1 MYSIEK
7 LCGIRYHS
15 IRTAPVIKHAFLV
28 LISVNAQQDITLFP
42 KDLSVNLLEN
52 TDLESIE
59 ETELM
64 TIGKVIRKYR
74 KELGFTQEEMAKSLG
89 VTAPAVNKWENENT
103 LPDISLLAPIA
114 RLLGI
119 SMDELLSFK
128 ENLTDEEVDVYI
140 KSLCQKLEKG
150 LYEEVFESARK
161 KIEEYPNCEKLKLNS
176 ALIFEGARY
185 AALHKKECKILKKYD
200 EHIAAWL
207 QDLMESGDSRIRTSA
222 AKMLFFM
229 HYRKEDYI
237 KAEEL
242 LSYFDERGYERRFF
256 QAEIHEKNGKT
267 EEAFKELEDL
277 MLEEVNQIKCV
288 LNLLQRLY
296 KDAGN
301 LRMAYKMA
309 DVSGEVSRCFELGI
323 YQEVMQKL
331 ELAEYEKDVEKT
343 ASIMKQLVDNVDTM
357 LDINNS
363 ELYAHL
369 RVEKKERSDK
379 SEFIKKFQSQL
390 IGEFCNEEMFAYMRG
405 NEYWESLRNIPD
417 VK

>member
-1 MYSIEK
+1 
-7 LCGIRYHS
+7 
-15 IRTAPVIKHAFLV
+15 
-28 LISVNAQQDITLFP
+28 
-42 KDLSVNLLEN
+42 
-52 TDLESIE
+52 
-59 ETELM
+59 
-64 TIGKVIRKYR
+64 
-74 KELGFTQEEMAKSLG
+74 
-89 VTAPAVNKWENENT
+89 
-103 LPDISLLAPIA
+103 
-114 RLLGI
+114 
-119 SMDELLSFK
+119 
-128 ENLTDEEVDVYI
+128 
-140 KSLCQKLEKG
+140 
-150 LYEEVFESARK
+150 
-161 KIEEYPNCEKLKLNS
+161 
-176 ALIFEGARY
+176 
-185 AALHKKECKILKKYD
+185 
-200 EHIAAWL
+200 
-207 QDLMESGDSRIRTSA
+207 
-222 AKMLFFM
+222 M

>member
-1 MYSIEK
+1 
-7 LCGIRYHS
+7 
-15 IRTAPVIKHAFLV
+15 
-28 LISVNAQQDITLFP
+28 
-42 KDLSVNLLEN
+42 
-52 TDLESIE
+52 
-59 ETELM
+59 M

-74 KELGFTQEEMAKSLG
+74 KELGLTQEEMAKSLG

-119 SMDELLSFK
+119 STDELLSFK
-128 ENLTDEEVDVYI
+128 DNLTDEEVDVYI
-140 KSLCQKLEKG
+140 KALCQKLIKEP
-150 LYEEVFESARK
+150 YEELFESARK
-161 KIEEYPNCEKLKLNS
+161 KIEEYPNCEKLKLNI
-176 ALIFEGARY
+176 ALVLDGARY
-185 AALHKKECKILKKYD
+185 SALHQKKFKNLKRYD
-200 EHIAAWL
+200 KHISDWL
-207 QDLMESGDSRIRTSA
+207 HDLTESENPATRTAA
-222 AKMLFFM
+222 AKSLFFL
-229 HYRKEDYI
+229 HYRKEDYA

-242 LSYFDERGYERRFF
+242 LSYFDEKGYERRFF

-267 EEAFKELEDL
+267 EEAFKAYEELI
-277 MLEEVNQIKCV
+277 LEEVNQIKCV
-288 LNLLQRLY
+288 LNALQRLY

-301 LRMAYKMA
+301 LKMAYRMADISE
-309 DVSGEVSRCFELGI
+309 DVAKSFDLGT

-343 ASIMKQLVDNVDTM
+343 ASIMKQLLDNVDTI
-357 LDINNS
+357 LDIGDS

-369 RVEKKERSDK
+369 RVPKKERSNK
-379 SEFIKKFQSQL
+379 SELIKNFQSQL